1 MSTANCHL
9 NLLLAVALSAGMT
22 ACSQDNQDLRDY
34 IDEIKAQPTGD
45 IPPIPVIPPYDPFE
59 YPEHIRDPFDA
70 SIVAP
75 DLQPVPQSTSGI
87 HIDRNRPREYLE
99 SFPLDALRMVGT
111 MKQNGSL
118 WALLKTP
125 DGTIQR
131 TRVGNYAGQN
141 YGRITKITDAKIELI
156 EIVPDGFGG
165 YKERPAAIA
174 LSNP

>member
-1 MSTANCHL
+1 MPTVKTYSNIVL
-9 NLLLAVALSAGMT
+9 GILLATGLQG
-22 ACSQDNQDLRDY
+22 CSQSNQDLRDY
-34 IDEIKAQPTGD
+34 IDEIKSQPTGD

-59 YPEHIRDPFDA
+59 YPEHFRDPFDA

-75 DLQPVPQSTSGI
+75 DLQPMPQSTSGI
-87 HIDRNRPREYLE
+87 RIDKNRAKEYLE
-99 SFPLDALRMVGT
+99 SFPLDALHMVGT
-111 MKQNGSL
+111 MQQNGSL

-141 YGRITKITDAKIELI
+141 YGRITKITDMKVELI

-165 YKERPAAIA
+165 YKERPASIA
-174 LSNP
+174 LSNQ

>member
-1 MSTANCHL
+1 MAVINKAATVTTLILVISS
-9 NLLLAVALSAGMT
+9 LAG
-22 ACSQDNQDLRDY
+22 CEQNNQDLQDY
-34 IDEIKAQPTGD
+34 ISEVKSQPTGD

-59 YPEHIRDPFDA
+59 YPEHNRDPFDS
-70 SIVAP
+70 SIVSPALMP
-75 DLQPVPQSTSGI
+75 LPKSTSGVQ
-87 HIDRNRPREYLE
+87 IDRNRPKEYLE

-111 MKQNGSL
+111 MKQDGQL

-131 TRVGNYAGQN
+131 VRTGNYVGQN
-141 YGRITKITDAKIELI
+141 YGRITKITDLKIELI

-174 LSNP
+174 LSSQ

>member
-1 MSTANCHL
+1 MAARSKHTGTIAV
-9 NLLLAVALSAGMT
+9 LLLAAGLT
-22 ACSQDNQDLRDY
+22 GCQNDNQDLRDY
-34 IDEIKAQPTGD
+34 IDEIKAQPTGG

-59 YPEHIRDPFDA
+59 YPEHLRDPFDS

-75 DLQPVPQSTSGI
+75 DLVPIPKSTSGI
-87 HIDRNRPREYLE
+87 QIDRNRPKEFLE

-111 MKQNGSL
+111 MQQQGSL

-131 TRVGNYAGQN
+131 VRVGNYAGQN
-141 YGRITKITDAKIELI
+141 YGRITRITDMKVELI

-165 YKERPAAIA
+165 YKERPASIA
-174 LSNP
+174 LSSE

>member
-1 MSTANCHL
+1 MAAYSMTGRTMVMLA
-9 NLLLAVALSAGMT
+9 LLAGLGG
-22 ACSQDNQDLRDY
+22 CEQDNQDLRDY
-34 IDEIKAQPTGD
+34 IKEVKSQPAGA
-45 IPPIPVIPPYDPFE
+45 IPPIPVIPPYDPFV
-59 YPEHIRDPFDA
+59 YPEHLRDPFDS

-75 DLQPVPQSTSGI
+75 DLMPIPKSTSGI
-87 HIDRNRPREYLE
+87 QIDRNRPKEYLE

-111 MKQNGSL
+111 LKQQGSL

-131 TRVGNYAGQN
+131 VRVGNYAGQN
-141 YGRITKITDAKIELI
+141 YGRITRITETKVELT

-174 LSNP
+174 LSNQ